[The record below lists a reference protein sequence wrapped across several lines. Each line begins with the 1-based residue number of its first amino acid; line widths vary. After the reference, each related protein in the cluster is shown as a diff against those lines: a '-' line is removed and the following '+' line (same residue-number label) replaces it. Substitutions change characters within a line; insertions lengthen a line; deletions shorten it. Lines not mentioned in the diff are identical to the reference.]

1 VRISIGVLSLLFLT
15 ASAAVAHAHASL
27 ARASPSVGSTISAP
41 PQEVILSFTER
52 LEPAFSKLTVIDAT
66 GTEVSQGK
74 VQVNDA
80 QMRIGLKPLSVG
92 IYKVNWRAV
101 SSDTHKVEGSFAF
114 RIDAQ

>member
-1 VRISIGVLSLLFLT
+1 
-15 ASAAVAHAHASL
+15 
-27 ARASPSVGSTISAP
+27 
-41 PQEVILSFTER
+41 
-52 LEPAFSKLTVIDAT
+52 LTVIDAT
-66 GTEVSQGK
+66 GAEVSHGK

-101 SSDTHKVEGSFAF
+101 SSDTHKVEGSFTF